1 MAPRKLGSVT
11 TKKSDEHFQLIVND
25 NLALCQR
32 TMMVPI
38 NKAQN
43 TADKAHERL
52 DCMNTRLTQLDD
64 PKVGM
69 VQTIWNERNHIKNLL
84 YGIGVMVLISMTA
97 NFVMQGNSKLKITKE
112 DLKEA
117 VKAALVEMK

>member
-1 MAPRKLGSVT
+1 MC
-11 TKKSDEHFQLIVND
+11 
-25 NLALCQR
+25 LAEEYL
-32 TMMVPI
+32 
-38 NKAQN
+38 
-43 TADKAHERL
+43 RL
-52 DCMNTRLTQLDD
+52 QLDD